1 MKLTTDEAFEKIK
14 EAGITQ
20 NRNVFLKMVREGK
33 IPGRMSSKKRGYRF
47 EDTDVHMFIEQYQ
60 QDEEF
65 DIGAELERLY
75 EQNDA
80 LTKRLRMPKDF
91 WMRENR
97 DLLQQIHQRDMYIE
111 QLLEEIKH
119 LKNDK
124 TIRVRVE

>member
-47 EDTDVHMFIEQYQ
+47 EDTDVHIFIEQYQ

>member
-14 EAGITQ
+14 KAGITQ

>member
-14 EAGITQ
+14 QAGITQ

-47 EDTDVHMFIEQYQ
+47 EDTDVHMFIKQYQ

-97 DLLQQIHQRDMYIE
+97 DLLQQLHQRDKYIE